1 MRNIVI
7 EKSNFLPM
15 EEREIEIVERKG
27 IGHPDTIC
35 ELISES
41 ASQALSLYYLKR
53 FKKVLH
59 HNLDKELLISG
70 KSQTKFGEGKIIEKI
85 KGKYSVC

>member
-7 EKSNFLPM
+7 EKSNFLPT

-41 ASQALSLYYLKR
+41 ASQALSLYYL
-53 FKKVLH
+53 H

-70 KSQTKFGEGKIIEKI
+70 KPQTKFGEGKIIEKI